1 VVVVGERAYTVVGR
15 VYTIKYE
22 DDEMIIVNRDGLE
35 LHMLLKLGREKE
47 ESKREKGERGCC
59 C

>member
-47 ESKREKGERGCC
+47 ESWEMRVEEEDIQ
-59 C
+59 